1 MNPIKKLYQK
11 LLGSSDDED
20 QVDEDDVETKKMVLN
35 GNAPCCLYFEVDEG
49 SIINMSCYWDGTES
63 SIDAFTELLFNLCS
77 GKMTG
82 NIFEFLA
89 RECEGTDNNVFLQ
102 IVSGYTSLLESG
114 LEDLSFPHNQ
124 SDKDQLI
131 VKPSDLSKKNT
142 NPFE

>member
-11 LLGSSDDED
+11 LLGSSDDDQIDITEKRKAFLSED
-20 QVDEDDVETKKMVLN
+20 
-35 GNAPCCLYFEVDEG
+35 APCSLYFEVDKDG
-49 SIINMSCYWDGTES
+49 IINMSCYWDGTEL
-63 SIDAFTELLFNLCS
+63 SIASFTELLFSLCS

-89 RECEGTDNNVFLQ
+89 RECEENDNSIFLQ

-114 LEDLSFPHNQ
+114 LDDLPFPHGE
-124 SDKDQLI
+124 SKKDQII
-131 VKPSDLSKKNT
+131 VKPSDLSKRNI